1 MKVLYLIPARGGS
14 KGIPHKN
21 IKLLNGKPLIQYS
34 IEIARQLADDNDICL
49 STDDEE
55 IKAVA
60 EKLGLKV
67 PFLRPEKLA
76 SDTATTSDVI
86 VHALEFYENHDRH
99 YDTVV
104 ILQPTSPLRTVQN
117 VKDCLAMYSPEYDM
131 VTTVKES
138 CVSAVLCCE
147 NTDGY
152 LEKVIGKANIRRQD
166 AENLYEYNGAVYVIN
181 AEAVNEKGL
190 GGFTK
195 IKKCVM
201 SEENSIDIDTMLDWK
216 FVEVIMNSSLQVN
229 GKVGG
234 VSPYNIKIYFVYA
247 TSEQI
252 QKVVA

>member
-1 MKVLYLIPARGGS
+1 MKSLYLIPARGGS

-60 EKLGLKV
+60 EKLGLNV
-67 PFLRPEKLA
+67 PFLRPDYLA

-86 VHALEFYENHDRH
+86 VHALKFYENLGRH

-104 ILQPTSPLRTVQN
+104 LLQPTSPLRTVQN
-117 VKDCLAMYSPEYDM
+117 VKDCLALYTSELDM

-138 CVSAVLCCE
+138 SVSAVLCKE
-147 NTDGY
+147 NADGF
-152 LEKVIGKANIRRQD
+152 LEQVIGGSTVRRQD
-166 AENLYEYNGAVYVIN
+166 AEKWYEYNGAVYVIN
-181 AEAVNEKGL
+181 AEAVKEKGL

-201 SEENSIDIDTMLDWK
+201 AEENSMDIDTMLDWK
-216 FVEVIMNSSLQVN
+216 LVDSILKNKLDKCN
-229 GKVGG
+229 
-234 VSPYNIKIYFVYA
+234 
-247 TSEQI
+247 
-252 QKVVA
+252 